1 MRSKLQPCMEN
12 TKSILHRQPIPRLG
26 FIFIKAQIW
35 RSDILTF
42 MSADLY
48 NRTSWQ
54 RQTHPGPKITQNSG
68 LLLKIPAHS
77 VGHLSLML

>member
-1 MRSKLQPCMEN
+1 MHSKLQPCMEN

-48 NRTSWQ
+48 NRAQLAVSDAS
-54 RQTHPGPKITQNSG
+54 RTQNNTK
-68 LLLKIPAHS
+68 LWT
-77 VGHLSLML
+77 VT